1 MQLRSLN
8 YLILFT
14 VVILFYTCS
23 GTKEVTTEDL
33 ETQQNIRTSIVAEML
48 EQSRQLYLTALEK
61 QAANNIEETV
71 NNYEAS
77 LRIINNLSYYPGID
91 ENEAYSE
98 LANAIVE
105 DYRAFIEGLPELPEG
120 VSFAAYYEWMKDS
133 VPEIEPLEDEEIKEK
148 FVIPAEIP
156 LEVNTYVE
164 QWLDYFNGRGRE
176 VMERWLARSGKYFP
190 MMTKTLIEEGLPPQL
205 VYLSMMESGLN
216 PTARS
221 WASAVGLWQ
230 FIKSTG
236 KLYGLETGFYIDER
250 RDPEKSTL
258 AAAKHLKDLY
268 ATFGD
273 WYFALAAY
281 NSGEGRVRRAIK
293 KSGGDNF
300 WQIRKSLPRETRS
313 YVPQYI
319 AVCIIAMD
327 PESYGFS
334 NIQLE
339 KPYEYEVYN
348 VNGAVDLGF
357 LATSAGTDLAT
368 LQDMNPELIQFSTPP
383 EFSGGYPIKIPKGS
397 LEQFTAQLKNIPESA
412 RRTYLVHSV
421 RKGETLTK
429 VARKYGVT
437 IYDLADANNISTKSK
452 LYVGVN
458 LRIPVLV
465 NPADNDYADNTD
477 IALAEEEYNSPGYV
491 SPYLSLNGSSGD
503 TTEILNDQ
511 QTVAELTTEDSTDES
526 LLTEAIDTEKEQIGT
541 VTPDIDEGLVAVNYR
556 VKKDD
561 NLLGIADLFNVR
573 VSDIRNWNNISYTDN
588 IIIGHNLKL
597 YVPDAQ
603 KDYYASLDKSTEIEE
618 QAPKVSNTGTND
630 EYFMHTI
637 RKGENLGSIA
647 TKYGVSITAV
657 KQWNDLSSN
666 TILAGS
672 KLKIY
677 SSSTPS
683 DYNEEE
689 VSSTTNTNLYR
700 YKVRKGDTIGQIAES
715 YRVSARML
723 RKWNGLKSNKII
735 AGQTLK
741 IYTNKPITT
750 TQEITEENDANI
762 NYYKVKKGD
771 TIGKIAELYKVSA
784 DDIRQ
789 WNGLSGNKIV
799 AGHTLK
805 VYSDSGPHGI
815 PTKTSNENN
824 TVKSSNVEYYTIKK
838 GDTIWD
844 IAEANNVSVAQLKK
858 WNDMTSNKIIA
869 GKTLKIYSGNK
880 NNVTTNS
887 TVSKTSDGTTKHTI
901 RKGETL
907 SQIAEKYKVS
917 TDDIK
922 KWNNLNDDNIIAG
935 QKLIIKS
942 DKSEGFADASGNN
955 IYHIV
960 NSGESLY
967 SIAKM
972 YNTTVSRLKSINNLD
987 GSQIQVG
994 QKLKVI

>member
-1 MQLRSLN
+1 MKLRSLN
-8 YLILFT
+8 YLILFA
-14 VVILFYTCS
+14 VAIIFYSCS
-23 GTKEVTTEDL
+23 SNKEVTTDDSENR
-33 ETQQNIRTSIVAEML
+33 QNISTSIVAEML

-91 ENEAYSE
+91 DNEAYSE
-98 LANAIVE
+98 LADAIVE
-105 DYRAFIEGLPELPEG
+105 DYRAFIEGLPELPDG

-133 VPEIEPLEDEEIKEK
+133 VPEIESLEDEVITEK
-148 FVIPAEIP
+148 FVIPADIP
-156 LEVNTYVE
+156 LEVNSFVE
-164 QWLDYFNGRGRE
+164 QWLDYFNGKGRE

-190 MMTKTLIEEGLPPQL
+190 MMTKILKEEGLPQQL

-221 WASAVGLWQ
+221 WARAVGLWQ

-258 AAAKHLKDLY
+258 AAAKHLKALY
-268 ATFGD
+268 ASLGD
-273 WYFALAAY
+273 WYLALAAY
-281 NSGEGRVRRAIK
+281 NSGEGRVRRALK

-300 WQIRKSLPRETRS
+300 WEIRKNLPRETRS

-327 PESYGFS
+327 PEAYGFS
-334 NIQLE
+334 NIQFE
-339 KPYEYEVYN
+339 KPYDYEVYN

-357 LATSAGTDLAT
+357 LATSAGTDLTT

-383 EFSGGYPIKIPKGS
+383 EFAGGYPIKIPKGS
-397 LEQFTAQLKNIPESA
+397 IEQFAAQLQNIPESA

-465 NPADNDYADNTD
+465 NPADNDYAYNTD
-477 IALAEEEYNSPGYV
+477 IALAEEENSSNDYV
-491 SPYLSLNGSSGD
+491 SPYLTLNGVSGD
-503 TTEILNDQ
+503 TSAVTSGQ
-511 QTVAELTTEDSTDES
+511 QTVAVLTIEDSTNES

-541 VTPDIDEGLVAVNYR
+541 VTPDIDEELVAVDYR

-561 NLLGIADLFNVR
+561 NLLGIADLFNIR
-573 VSDIRNWNNISYTDN
+573 VSDIRNWNNISYTNN
-588 IIIGHNLKL
+588 IIIGQKLTL

-618 QAPKVSNTGTND
+618 KAPKVSNEGTKD
-630 EYFMHTI
+630 EYFTHTI
-637 RKGENLGSIA
+637 RKGENLGSIS
-647 TKYGVSITAV
+647 TKYGVSISAI

-677 SSSTPS
+677 SSSIP
-683 DYNEEE
+683 DYVDEE
-689 VSSTTNTNLYR
+689 VSSSSNTNLYR
-700 YKVRKGDTIGQIAES
+700 YKVRKGDTIGQIAET

-741 IYTNKPITT
+741 IYTNQPITT
-750 TQEITEENDANI
+750 TQEIAEQNDANI

-784 DDIRQ
+784 GDIKQ
-789 WNGLSGNKIV
+789 WNGLSGNKII

-805 VYSDSGPHGI
+805 IYSDSGPHGI
-815 PTKTSNENN
+815 PTKTNNENN
-824 TVKSSNVEYYTIKK
+824 IVKSSDVEYYTIKK

-844 IAEANNVSVAQLKK
+844 IANAYNVSVTQLKK
-858 WNDMTSNKIIA
+858 WNDMTGNKIIA
-869 GKTLKIYSGNK
+869 GKTLKVYSDKK
-880 NNVTTNS
+880 NTVTNS
-887 TVSKTSDGTTKHTI
+887 STVQKTLDGTTTHTI
-901 RKGETL
+901 RKGETI

-917 TDDIK
+917 IDDLK
-922 KWNNLNDDNIIAG
+922 EWNNLNDDNIIAG
-935 QKLIIKS
+935 QKLKIKS
-942 DKSEGFADASGNN
+942 DKSEEFADASGQN

-972 YNTTVSRLKSINNLD
+972 YNTTVAKLKFINNLG
-987 GSQIQVG
+987 GSQIIAG
-994 QKLKVI
+994 QKLRVI

>member
-1 MQLRSLN
+1 
-8 YLILFT
+8 
-14 VVILFYTCS
+14 
-23 GTKEVTTEDL
+23 
-33 ETQQNIRTSIVAEML
+33 
-48 EQSRQLYLTALEK
+48 
-61 QAANNIEETV
+61 
-71 NNYEAS
+71 
-77 LRIINNLSYYPGID
+77 
-91 ENEAYSE
+91 
-98 LANAIVE
+98 
-105 DYRAFIEGLPELPEG
+105 
-120 VSFAAYYEWMKDS
+120 
-133 VPEIEPLEDEEIKEK
+133 
-148 FVIPAEIP
+148 
-156 LEVNTYVE
+156 
-164 QWLDYFNGRGRE
+164 
-176 VMERWLARSGKYFP
+176 
-190 MMTKTLIEEGLPPQL
+190 MTKTLIEEGLPPQL

-273 WYFALAAY
+273 WYLALAAY

-300 WQIRKSLPRETRS
+300 WQIRKSLPRETRN

-334 NIQLE
+334 NLQLE
-339 KPYEYEVYN
+339 KPYDYEVYN
-348 VNGAVDLGF
+348 VNGSVDLGF
-357 LATSAGTDLAT
+357 LAISAGTDLTT

-397 LEQFTAQLKNIPESA
+397 LEQFTAQLQNIPESA

-465 NPADNDYADNTD
+465 NPAENDYADNTD

-491 SPYLSLNGSSGD
+491 SPYLSLNGASSD
-503 TTEILNDQ
+503 TDAILNDQ
-511 QTVAELTTEDSTDES
+511 QTVAELTAEDSTDES
-526 LLTEAIDTEKEQIGT
+526 HLTEAIDTEKEQIGT
-541 VTPDIDEGLVAVNYR
+541 VTPDIEEGLVAVNYR

-597 YVPDAQ
+597 YVPEAQ
-603 KDYYASLDKSTEIEE
+603 QDYYASLDKSTEIEE
-618 QAPKVSNTGTND
+618 KAPKVSNPGTNN
-630 EYFMHTI
+630 EYFTHTI

-677 SSSTPS
+677 SSSTLS
-683 DYNEEE
+683 DYNKEE

-700 YKVRKGDTIGQIAES
+700 YKVRKGDTIGQIAET

-750 TQEITEENDANI
+750 TQEIAEENDANI
-762 NYYKVKKGD
+762 NYHKVKKGD

-815 PTKTSNENN
+815 PTKTSNENS

-880 NNVTTNS
+880 KNVTTNS
-887 TVSKTSDGTTKHTI
+887 TVSKTTDGTTKHTI

-907 SQIAEKYKVS
+907 SHIAEKYKVS
-917 TDDIK
+917 TDDIR

-967 SIAKM
+967 SIAKI
-972 YNTTVSRLKSINNLD
+972 YNTTVARLKSINNLG